1 MKSDGDRFTV
11 VWDSDIV
18 PKVLAQVCVKM
29 IVQRATAYPAL
40 KSYDYP
46 APKAPVNLNITRKQ
60 LATHFANYNK

>member
-1 MKSDGDRFTV
+1 VNSDGDRFTV

-29 IVQRATAYPAL
+29 TIHQAGAYPAL

-46 APKAPVNLNITRKQ
+46 APKAPVHLKITRKD